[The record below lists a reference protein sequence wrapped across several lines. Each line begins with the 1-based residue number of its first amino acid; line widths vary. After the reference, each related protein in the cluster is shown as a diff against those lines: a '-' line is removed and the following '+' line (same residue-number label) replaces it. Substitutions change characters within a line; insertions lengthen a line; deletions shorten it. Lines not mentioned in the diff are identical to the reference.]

1 MPVPSEHELK
11 IDEGERQMVLLA
23 LAELALSR
31 PGWDH
36 ALSLIAKQ
44 IDNLGPTGPQLY
56 SELKRLNADRV
67 QAERGPMMPLI
78 AEQDEE
84 DIQRWIWGVEN
95 EAPQPSGDF
104 LKKIVAAA
112 LHADP
117 ENYPLLRPAIIALKK
132 KFPKYRLDDPHLE
145 PALHRDRHQLLHREF
160 DELMADY
167 LSHNRGAMPSNT
179 TLTQLMEWSYKQTI
193 EPDKVEGRP

>member
-1 MPVPSEHELK
+1 MFLANEHTLK
-11 IDEGERQMVLLA
+11 IDECERQMLLLA
-23 LAELALSR
+23 MAELALSR
-31 PGWDH
+31 PGFDDM
-36 ALSLIAKQ
+36 LSRIAER
-44 IDNLGPTGPQLY
+44 IDNPGPEIYLK
-56 SELKRLNADRV
+56 LKRVNADRV
-67 QAERGPMMPLI
+67 QAERGPMRPLI

-104 LKKIVAAA
+104 LKKVVAAA
-112 LHADP
+112 LHADR
-117 ENYPLLRPAIIALKK
+117 ENYPLLRPAIIALKN

>member
-1 MPVPSEHELK
+1 MPIPSEHELK

-36 ALSLIAKQ
+36 ALSLIAER
-44 IDNLGPTGPQLY
+44 IDNPGAEMY

-67 QAERGPMMPLI
+67 RAERGPMRPLL
-78 AEQDEE
+78 AEQDDE
-84 DIQRWIWGVEN
+84 DIQRWIYAVAN
-95 EAPQPSGDF
+95 DAPQPAGDF
-104 LKKIVAAA
+104 LKKVVAAA

-117 ENYPLLRPAIIALKK
+117 DNYPLLRPAIIVLKR
-132 KFPKYRLDDPHLE
+132 KFPNYRMDDPHLE

-179 TLTQLMEWSYKQTI
+179 TLMQLMEWSHKQTI
-193 EPDKVEGRP
+193 EPESR